1 MNATRKSF
9 RLSMGALR
17 AGSAPQPLTQEAA
30 EATYALRA
38 RCHDPLEFATHH
50 AGDPAWIQLTMS
62 RLRRAATRQLRAGR
76 LP

>member
-1 MNATRKSF
+1 MNNTRKSF

-30 EATYALRA
+30 LATYALRT
-38 RCHDPLEFATHH
+38 RCHDPLEFATQHH
-50 AGDPAWIQLTMS
+50 GDALWVQRAMS
-62 RLRRAATRQLRAGR
+62 RLRRCAFMLLRTGR